1 MKTQKRLED
10 NDLMPFGKHKGK
22 KMKDVPADYLIWI
35 YENLDWLAA
44 RYPRVDGYIHYNWNI
59 LELEVKEK

>member
-22 KMKDVPADYLIWI
+22 KMKDVPARYLLWI
-35 YENLDWLAA
+35 YDQPWSLQK
-44 RYPRVDGYIHYNWNI
+44 YPQVDAYIHYNFDV
-59 LELEVKEK
+59 LEKEVEDEQ